1 MAPSVSQE
9 DVVNFS
15 RHVDALR
22 RALDIDGGTH
32 DIDDVLDKVQRGEAQ
47 LWTSPGAVIVSQIVD
62 APLARE
68 LHFWLAAGELQDVIT
83 LSHRVMDWGRKMGC
97 TRATLHGRKG
107 WVRALAEEGW
117 QQTAVVMGREL

>member
-1 MAPSVSQE
+1 RRQREHDRCPRRADRHGGGAPGRGAGTYGGITVAPSVTQA

-22 RALDIDGGTH
+22 RALDVDGGTH

-83 LSHRVMDWGRKMGC
+83 LSHRVMDWGRK
-97 TRATLHGRKG
+97 
-107 WVRALAEEGW
+107 
-117 QQTAVVMGREL
+117 